1 MFVQVI
7 KGQVSDSDA
16 AEVRS
21 AMNRWMQDLRPDAIG
36 WLGTTAGVTGDG
48 TCFALAR
55 FQSHDAAKRN
65 SERPEQDQWWTETA
79 RLFSGDV
86 TFQETEDVVTWMGGG
101 SDEAGFVQV
110 MEGRVLD
117 RERADALV
125 KEMEAD
131 MGDQRPDILGGL
143 TAYMADGTYVD
154 VVYFTSEAAARE
166 GEKEMPPEAMEQM
179 NQTWEVTAFHDLT
192 DPWLYSG

>member
-7 KGQVSDSDA
+7 KGRVSDA

-21 AMNRWMQDLRPDAIG
+21 AMNRWMEDLKPGATG

-48 TCFALAR
+48 TCIALAR
-55 FQSHDAAKRN
+55 FQSHDAARRN
-65 SERPEQDQWWTETA
+65 SERPEQDQWWTEAA

-86 TFQETEDVVTWMGGG
+86 TFQDTEDVVTWMGGG

-131 MGDQRPDILGGL
+131 MSNQRPDILGGL

-154 VVYFTSEAAARE
+154 VVYFASEAAARE
-166 GEKEMPPEAMEQM
+166 GEAEMPPEAMEQM